1 MANFFEDNKDLLFHL
16 EHTDLDDVINII
28 ERNFKEAD
36 TFDYAPRNIK
46 EARKGYVEILKVA
59 GEIMGTTV
67 AQNAESVDEQ
77 GCELHN
83 GKVSYAKGT
92 QENLKVIL
100 GADLGGMTLP
110 RRYGGLNLPTTVSTM
125 VIEMVSRADASLM
138 NIIGLQDIGETIS
151 EFASEEMKQ
160 KYLPMFTSGKVTG
173 AMILT
178 EPDAGSDLQ
187 AVQTKAVLDEKTG
200 EWRLYGV
207 KRFITNGCAEISL
220 VLARSE
226 AGSKDG
232 RGLSMFVIERD
243 ETVQIRRIEH
253 KHGING
259 SPTCEM
265 QFNGTKAHL
274 VGKRKMG
281 LIRYVMA
288 LMNGARL
295 AVSAQG
301 IGVAEASYREALKY
315 AKEREQF
322 GDPIINFPAVYD
334 MLTKMKAEI
343 EGARALV
350 YETCRFVD
358 LKKAYTGL
366 NEHEPENKEYKE
378 KLKKYSALA
387 ALLTP
392 MSKAY
397 ATEMS
402 NRVTYDAVQVHGGT
416 GFMKEFPVE
425 RYSRDAR
432 ITNIYEGT
440 TQLQVIAAIGGIVN
454 GTLDELLNEYENLD
468 YPRELHSIREN
479 LSSMR
484 GMLNRCINIFA
495 EKNDKEFQSYFARNV
510 VDMACEL
517 FIGYRMLKLSI
528 HNERK
533 RVVTRFFVE
542 KAFANAL
549 KLAEPVIK
557 SNTTAIINRN
567 VIMENEL

>member
-16 EHTDLDDVINII
+16 ENTELDEIISII
-28 ERNFKEAD
+28 EKDFTENK
-36 TFDYAPRNIK
+36 TYDYAPRNLK
-46 EARKGYVEILKVA
+46 EAKKGYVEILKVA

-67 AQNAESVDEQ
+67 APNAESVDEE
-77 GCELHN
+77 GCELHK
-83 GKVSYAKGT
+83 GKVCYAKGT
-92 QENLKVIL
+92 VENLRVIL

-138 NIIGLQDIGETIS
+138 NIVGLQDIGETIND
-151 EFASEEMKQ
+151 FASEELKQ

-187 AVQTKAVLDEKTG
+187 AVQTRAVLDEKTG
-200 EWRLYGV
+200 EWHLYGV
-207 KRFITNGCAEISL
+207 KRFITNGCADISL

-232 RGLSMFVIERD
+232 RGLSMFIIERD
-243 ETVQIRRIEH
+243 DTVQIRRIED
-253 KHGING
+253 KHGIHG

-265 QFNGTKAHL
+265 QFNGTKAVL

-281 LIRYVMA
+281 LIRYVMS

-295 AVSAQG
+295 SVAAQG
-301 IGVAEASYREALKY
+301 IGIAEAAYREAHKY
-315 AKEREQF
+315 AQEREQF
-322 GDPIINFPAVYD
+322 GEPIINFPAVYD
-334 MLTKMKAEI
+334 MLTRMKVEI
-343 EGARALV
+343 EGARALE
-350 YETCRFVD
+350 YETCRYVD

-366 NEHEPENKEYKE
+366 NEHDPENKEYKE
-378 KLKKYSALA
+378 KLKKYSAIA
-387 ALLTP
+387 GLLTP
-392 MSKAY
+392 MTKAY
-397 ATEMS
+397 ATEMA
-402 NRVTYDAVQVHGGT
+402 NRVTYDAVQIHAGT
-416 GFMKEFPVE
+416 GFMKDFPVE

-454 GTLDELLNEYENLD
+454 GTFDELLHEYENLN
-468 YPRELHSIREN
+468 YPKELHGIMESLNSI
-479 LSSMR
+479 R
-484 GMLNRCINIFA
+484 GMLNRCVNIFA

-517 FIGYRMLKLSI
+517 FIGYRLLKHSI

-533 RVVTRFFVE
+533 RIVTRLFVE

-549 KLAEPVIK
+549 KLSDPVIK
-557 SNTTAIINRN
+557 GHTTAINNREE
-567 VIMENEL
+567 ICLI